1 MKWHDKEEKFVKEND
16 SAVSPVVGVMLMLV
30 VTIIIAAVVSGFAG
44 GLFASQS
51 PAPTV
56 SAATE
61 YSLSNGFSME
71 VLSVSEPIDTA
82 NLELQLDALAN
93 GTRVSATITG
103 SEPSGVT
110 GSGAGITYVNR
121 TPPEFGNFTLTSG
134 IKMSSPGGVGLFR
147 SSEGTA
153 TVIGNTTD
161 AFPAGSV
168 ADEIAPDQ
176 TPPDVTTWGGQ
187 SSSQLSDYWKMNTL
201 NAAHSK
207 YYWMMKFNDGWV
219 WTKNSRTITYYQLS
233 NGDLTS
239 GDKVS
244 VKLIYIPNGQTIYSS
259 DVVVVS

>member
-1 MKWHDKEEKFVKEND
+1 MKEKQINRD

-44 GLFASQS
+44 GLFTSQS

-71 VLSVSEPIDTA
+71 VLSVSKPIDTA
-82 NLELQLDALAN
+82 DLELQLDALAN
-93 GTRVSATITG
+93 GTRLSATIKG
-103 SEPSGVT
+103 SAPMDIT

-134 IKMSSPGGVGLFR
+134 IKMSSPDVSFFR
-147 SSEGTA
+147 SSVGDA
-153 TVIGNTTD
+153 TVIGDTTD
-161 AFPAGSV
+161 PFPSGSV

-176 TPPDVTTWGGQ
+176 TPPAVTTWSGKT
-187 SSSQLSDYWKMNTL
+187 SSELSDYWKMNSL
-201 NAAHSK
+201 NAEHPR
-207 YYWMMKFNDGWV
+207 YYYMMKFNDGWV
-219 WTKNSRTITYYQLS
+219 WTKSTRTITYYPLS
-233 NGDLTS
+233 DGELTG
-239 GDKVS
+239 GDKIS